1 MCPLEPQTVGEGIH
15 LMSVSVPDVDSVS
28 LPELLEAR
36 LVALASAPYRDADTA
51 GVAGLA
57 AESARYLGNAVP
69 RGGVTSPATVAA
81 VAADLSLLAS
91 RLPGLVSVLG
101 GWLMYE
107 SAAGRLDDD
116 QHRPPAELATEIVT
130 ASSDACQSARELARA
145 LSTLT
150 NLTETLHPA
159 GADAANG
166 AAA

>member
-1 MCPLEPQTVGEGIH
+1 MTV
-15 LMSVSVPDVDSVS
+15 SVSDTDSVS
-28 LPELLEAR
+28 LPALLAAR
-36 LVALASAPYRDADTA
+36 LDALASAPYRDADTA
-51 GVAGLA
+51 VVAGLA
-57 AESARYLGNAVP
+57 AESVRYLGNAVP

-81 VAADLSLLAS
+81 VAADLSLLAN

-116 QHRPPAELATEIVT
+116 QSRPPAELAAEIVT

-150 NLTETLHPA
+150 NLAEPLHA
-159 GADAANG
+159 ADANAANG

>member
-1 MCPLEPQTVGEGIH
+1 MTVI
-15 LMSVSVPDVDSVS
+15 VSDSESVS
-28 LPELLEAR
+28 LPALLAAR
-36 LVALASAPYRDADTA
+36 LDALASAPYCDADTA

-69 RGGVTSPATVAA
+69 RGGVTNPATVAA
-81 VAADLSLLAS
+81 VTADLSLLAS
-91 RLPGLVSVLG
+91 RLPALVSVLG

-116 QHRPPAELATEIVT
+116 QHRPPAELAPAIVT

-150 NLTETLHPA
+150 NLTETLHAA
-159 GADAANG
+159 GAVEAEGANG